1 MFAESGSNV
10 AGQPPQ
16 WLKSLARNRPVLF
29 DGVLIVLAMAVTVI
43 LLAQKQYSFVLYQGF

>member
-1 MFAESGSNV
+1 MISDKESKT

-16 WLKSLARNRPVLF
+16 WLKSLAERFPTLF
-29 DGVLIVLAMAVTVI
+29 DTFLFLFAMTVTII